1 MRKYKAIRDKKI
13 SGIAGPVI
21 KAIGIKNNNVE
32 KKITSNEIDLS
43 VTKDLKGFIKKP
55 IIIWVYID
63 DYWETQKKNAKK
75 NLDVFWNKRF

>member
-1 MRKYKAIRDKKI
+1 
-13 SGIAGPVI
+13 VI

-55 IIIWVYID
+55 II
-63 DYWETQKKNAKK
+63 T
-75 NLDVFWNKRF
+75 

>member
-43 VTKDLKGFIKKP
+43 ATKDLKGFIKKP
-55 IIIWVYID
+55 III
-63 DYWETQKKNAKK
+63 
-75 NLDVFWNKRF
+75 